1 VVELDCAFP
10 KAFGH
15 VRVVPHPKG
24 RRFLLPKRNA
34 RVRFGRQSFD
44 VFDEVGP
51 RRESARPAGWNAVWV
66 YRVARSN
73 DVFSEDESRYHR
85 LLLVGDYDE
94 LLRQLKIDML
104 EIMLLAAFAAKAVG
118 IPTTVPLV
126 T

>member
-1 VVELDCAFP
+1 M
-10 KAFGH
+10 
-15 VRVVPHPKG
+15 
-24 RRFLLPKRNA
+24 
-34 RVRFGRQSFD
+34 
-44 VFDEVGP
+44 
-51 RRESARPAGWNAVWV
+51 WV